1 MSASGGMMMSI
12 NFLKSQK
19 KKPTTGIERLRQGN
33 TEKYR
38 KLSALDK
45 YVIFSFTCL
54 IIFTITMIIVQTV
67 TGITQDT
74 LITCFFASFGGELL
88 LCAMI
93 KRLKLK
99 KEDPDE

>member
-1 MSASGGMMMSI
+1 MR
-12 NFLKSQK
+12 K
-19 KKPTTGIERLRQGN
+19 KTGIEQLQRSN
-33 TEKYR
+33 KK

-45 YVIFSFTCL
+45 YVIFSFACL
-54 IIFTITMIIVQTV
+54 ITFTVIVIVYQFKSD
-67 TGITQDT
+67 IEFSPT

-99 KEDPDE
+99 RGDEE

>member
-1 MSASGGMMMSI
+1 M
-12 NFLKSQK
+12 K
-19 KKPTTGIERLRQGN
+19 TGIEQLQKRN
-33 TEKYR
+33 KK

-54 IIFTITMIIVQTV
+54 IIFTIIVIVYQFKS
-67 TGITQDT
+67 DNEFSPT
-74 LITCFFASFGGELL
+74 LITCFFSAFGGELL

-99 KEDPDE
+99 KGDE